1 MSHIDLNKY
10 SASEESR
17 TGRPKYDC
25 IKLMIGSLSRV
36 FFTFS
41 NGAVLTYSKQFLAA
55 HESDIAIHKAAKKH
69 FDEQGLKKLPGIR
82 A

>member
-1 MSHIDLNKY
+1 MQ
-10 SASEESR
+10 
-17 TGRPKYDC
+17 
-25 IKLMIGSLSRV
+25 RV

>member
-1 MSHIDLNKY
+1 MDSFWNNQQLI
-10 SASEESR
+10 S
-17 TGRPKYDC
+17 
-25 IKLMIGSLSRV
+25 SLSRV